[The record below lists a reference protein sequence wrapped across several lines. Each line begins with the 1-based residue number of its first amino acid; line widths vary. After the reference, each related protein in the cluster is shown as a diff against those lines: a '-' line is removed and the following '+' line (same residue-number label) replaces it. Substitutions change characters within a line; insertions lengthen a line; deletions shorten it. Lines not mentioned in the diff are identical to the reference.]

1 VSPKQPG
8 HKMSTTVDPTLASA
22 AEFAGLKILI
32 AEDEYLIS
40 LMLQQ
45 MLEDLGCAIVGA
57 AENLTAALSL
67 VSAGGADVAIL
78 DVNLGGQ
85 SIYPVADLLAA
96 KRVPIIFA
104 TGYGQQGLN
113 ESYRGHTILAKPYDV
128 DAVRSSLLRARAA
141 ATAS

>member
-1 VSPKQPG
+1 MTK
-8 HKMSTTVDPTLASA
+8 TIEPTFAT
-22 AEFAGLKILI
+22 EFAGLKVLI

-45 MLEDLGCAIVGA
+45 MLEDLGCSVVGA
-57 AENLTAALSL
+57 AENLTSALSL
-67 VSAGGADVAIL
+67 AAAGGADLAIL

-85 SIYPVADLLAA
+85 SIYPVADLLAT

-113 ESYRGHTILAKPYDV
+113 EGYRGHTILAKPYDV
-128 DAVRSSLLRARAA
+128 DAVRSCLHRARTT
-141 ATAS
+141 ATVS